1 MKDALA
7 VHRRLL
13 EREIGHEIVRLRTTA
28 LTADDLPGA
37 LGVSRDRCVATQL
50 FLTDPGGRATAVL
63 TRPGDHAPMAALRAA
78 TGARHLRL
86 AGPYRI
92 NALTDFAAGLIC
104 PILLPPTIGVFI
116 DRRILARVPGTDI
129 VYTPTGE
136 KRTGLAIAMEDLVA
150 SCGAVPI
157 SLVALSEAGDV
168 PQARSATETD
178 ITTAAAPRG
187 R

>member
-13 EREIGHEIVRLRTTA
+13 ERETGHEIVRLRTTA
-28 LTADDLPGA
+28 LTADDLPGG
-37 LGVSRDRCVATQL
+37 LGVPRERCVATQL

-63 TRPGDHAPMAALRAA
+63 TRPGDHAPVGALRAA
-78 TGARHLRL
+78 TGARHLRP
-86 AGPYRI
+86 AAAHRV

-104 PILLPPTIGVFI
+104 PILLPATIGVFI
-116 DRRILARVPGTDI
+116 DRRILARVAPTEI

-136 KRTGLAIAMEDLVA
+136 KRTGLAIALGDLIA
-150 SCGAVPI
+150 ACRAAPI
-157 SLVALSEAGDV
+157 SLVALSEAGDA
-168 PQARSATETD
+168 PSARPPAED
-178 ITTAAAPRG
+178 VTAAGASPG